1 MACDSIILCV
11 YPLAYVVKPEALGEL
26 IKLVVNQRKI
36 KIKQMLPKVVCKR
49 TLGSAILV
57 YHLSNSLRGKAVL
70 KTSEMTA

>member
-11 YPLAYVVKPEALGEL
+11 YLLAYVVKPEALDEL

-36 KIKQMLPKVVCKR
+36 KIKQTLPKVVCKR

-57 YHLSNSLRGKAVL
+57 CCQSNSLRGKAVL

>member
-11 YPLAYVVKPEALGEL
+11 YPLAYVAKPEALGEL

-36 KIKQMLPKVVCKR
+36 KIKQTLPKVVCKR
-49 TLGSAILV
+49 PLGSAILV
-57 YHLSNSLRGKAVL
+57 CRQSNSLRGKAVL

>member
-11 YPLAYVVKPEALGEL
+11 YLLAYVAKPEALGEL

-36 KIKQMLPKVVCKR
+36 KIKQTLPKVVCKR

-57 YHLSNSLRGKAVL
+57 CRQSNSLRGKAVL